1 MIRTKTLKKEEHTE
15 EPLRWAALG
24 GLEEVGRNMTFFE
37 YRNEIIIVDV
47 GFQFPE
53 EETPGIDYIIPNV
66 AYLEE
71 RKQNIKAII
80 ITHAHYDHIGAIPYL
95 MTKLGNP
102 PMYAA
107 ALTKEI
113 INKRQEE
120 FPKAPKIDF
129 RLIKDKDKVKFSKYF
144 EAEFFGVAHNIPDTY
159 SFVMNTPV
167 GKMVYI
173 GDYKFDYDKEGQ
185 PKGLAEL
192 KKIGEQ
198 KIHTLFLES
207 TNAEEPGFSL
217 SERVVEK
224 NLEEIFKNSHGRII
238 IALFASLINRVDE
251 ILKIADRLD
260 RKVAISGY
268 SMQTNIQIAQNLGY
282 IKARKGLIIPLEE
295 VKKHP
300 DNKIII
306 LSTGAQGEPNASL
319 IRIINGEHRTINLK
333 ATDTVLLSASVV
345 PGNERGVQLLKD
357 GISRQGAKVYYSKI
371 IDIHS
376 SGHAP
381 QEELKMTT
389 KLINPKFFIPIYG
402 YFFMRAAN
410 IEQAEKS
417 GIPAKNIFMPS
428 NGQVMEFTPNTAHL
442 TKEELP
448 VSYVLVDGLGVGDVG
463 EVVLRDRKV
472 LAQEGMV
479 VIITTID
486 RRTSQLIKNPDIIS
500 RGFIYL
506 RENQTLL
513 EEIRRNIRGM
523 IGRLP
528 RYQPLDADYF
538 KSLIRD
544 QIGQFLYNKTKRRPM
559 ILPVVIEV

>member
-1 MIRTKTLKKEEHTE
+1 MIKTPTIKKTKE

-37 YRNEIIIVDV
+37 YRNEIIIVDL

-53 EETPGIDYIIPNV
+53 EETPGIDYIIPNIS
-66 AYLEE
+66 YLEE

-95 MTKLGNP
+95 IEKLGNNLP
-102 PMYAA
+102 IYTAT
-107 ALTKEI
+107 LTKEI

-120 FPKAPKIDF
+120 FPKTQKLNFQI
-129 RLIKDKDKVKFSKYF
+129 IKDKDQVKLSKYF
-144 EAEFFGVAHNIPDTY
+144 EAEFFGVAHNIPDTL
-159 SFVMNTPV
+159 SFVLTTPV
-167 GKMVYI
+167 GKMVYF
-173 GDYKFDYDKEGQ
+173 GDFKFDYDRENQ

-192 KKIGEQ
+192 EKIGKQ

-207 TNAEEPGFSL
+207 TNAEDPGYSL

-224 NLEEIFKNSHGRII
+224 NLEEIFKKSPGRII
-238 IALFASLINRVDE
+238 IAMFASLINRIDE
-251 ILKIADRLD
+251 ILKIAERLN

-268 SMQTNIQIAQNLGY
+268 SMKSNIQIAQNLGY
-282 IKARKGLIIPLEE
+282 IKSKKETIIPLEE
-295 VKKHP
+295 INKHP
-300 DNKIII
+300 DNKIIV

-319 IRIINGEHRTINLK
+319 IRIINGEHRQVTLK
-333 ATDTVLLSASVV
+333 ATDTIILSASVI
-345 PGNERGVQLLKD
+345 PGNERGIQLLKD

-381 QEELKMTT
+381 QEELKLAT

-402 YFFMRAAN
+402 YCFMRTINNELA
-410 IEQAEKS
+410 QS
-417 GIPAKNIFMPS
+417 VGIPPKNTFSPV
-428 NGQVMEFTPNTAHL
+428 NGQVMEFLPDQVRL

-448 VSYVLVDGLGVGDVG
+448 VSYVMVDGLGIGDVG
-463 EVVLRDRKV
+463 EVVLRDRRV

-479 VIITTID
+479 VIIMTID
-486 RRTSQLIKNPDIIS
+486 HRSGKLIKNPDIIS

-506 RENQTLL
+506 RENQELL
-513 EEIRRNIRGM
+513 EDIRHRLRGL
-523 IGRLP
+523 INRLP
-528 RYQPLDADYF
+528 RYQPLDADYL

-544 QIGQFLYNKTKRRPM
+544 QIGQFLYNKIKRRPM

>member
-1 MIRTKTLKKEEHTE
+1 M
-15 EPLRWAALG
+15 
-24 GLEEVGRNMTFFE
+24 
-37 YRNEIIIVDV
+37 VDV

-71 RKQNIKAII
+71 RKQNIKAIF

-95 MTKLGNP
+95 MGKLGNP
-102 PMYAA
+102 PIYTA
-107 ALTKEI
+107 ALSKGI
-113 INKRQEE
+113 IDKRQEE
-120 FPKAPKIDF
+120 FTKAPKLNYQQI
-129 RLIKDKDKVKFSKYF
+129 IKDKDKIHLSKYF
-144 EAEFFGVAHNIPDTY
+144 EAEFFSVAHSIPDAFG
-159 SFVMNTPV
+159 FVLNTPI
-167 GKMVYI
+167 GKMAYI

-185 PKGLAEL
+185 PKGLAEF

-207 TNAEEPGFSL
+207 TNADEPGYSL

-224 NLEEIFKNSHGRII
+224 NLEEIFKKSSGRII
-238 IALFASLINRVDE
+238 IAMFASLINRADE
-251 ILKIADRLD
+251 IIKIADRLG
-260 RKVAISGY
+260 RKVALSGY
-268 SMQTNIQIAQNLGY
+268 SMQSNIQIAQNLGY

-300 DNKIII
+300 DNEIII

-319 IRIINGEHRTINLK
+319 IRIINGEHRLISLK
-333 ATDTVLLSASVV
+333 PTDTVILSASVI

-357 GISRQGAKVYYSKI
+357 GISRQGAKVYFSKI

-376 SGHAP
+376 SGHAY
-381 QEELKMTT
+381 QEELKMTV

-402 YFFMRAAN
+402 FFFMRAAN

-417 GIPAKNIFMPS
+417 GVPMKNTFMPS
-428 NGQVMEFTPNTAHL
+428 NGQVMEFSPDEAHL

-448 VSYVLVDGLGVGDVG
+448 VSYVMVDGLGIGDVG

-506 RENQTLL
+506 RENQALL

-528 RYQPLDADYF
+528 HYQPLDADYF

-544 QIGQFLYNKTKRRPM
+544 QIGQFLYTKTKRRPM